1 MSDTGTNYSNLRGY
15 RWRGGRGGGEL
26 NETDIV
32 QVERVANGYLVRV
45 TPHRTGGGVV
55 TGERLYIAAAP
66 LDVAT
71 ILEEEIW
78 AEAGA
83 ARRVEQVAEAVVVQP
98 TSSANLDGPGGS
110 TAAFQELQEAYEA
123 MRR

>member
-1 MSDTGTNYSNLRGY
+1 MTNVVL
-15 RWRGGRGGGEL
+15 
-26 NETDIV
+26 
-32 QVERVANGYLVRV
+32 VERVANGYLVRV

-98 TSSANLDGPGGS
+98 TSSANLDGPGGRWPPHVHS
-110 TAAFQELQEAYEA
+110 WGPLKAIPPDGEQGRECSGCLEYQRERTDD
-123 MRR
+123 